1 MEPELNS
8 KLSFIQSQ
16 GMEND
21 AQEMPTAEDF
31 EAIRK
36 DLMVELCQEENSNA
50 SHMAVPQKRSGS
62 KDHMCVHLRVRPFTE
77 AEVAQ
82 NESQDC
88 VSIENSTSVILKQ
101 PQISLGSRYSDRG
114 IGQIAQCFT
123 FNHVYG
129 PETKQVEVFGAVKP
143 LIEDVLNGQNC
154 LVFTYGVTNAGKTY
168 TFQGPDNDMGI
179 LPRSLSVLFK
189 SIEGRIY
196 KNMNIKP
203 QRCTDFS
210 RLTEMQVKE
219 EEAIKKSVLHLF
231 KESDQ
236 YSESCRHS
244 SLDASEGGSSLKS
257 FGSLGDFSEEL
268 KHAERVAVT
277 GADRI
282 RFSVWV
288 SFCEIYNEALYDLLD
303 LASYKCQKRKAL
315 RFAQDAKGNTYVK
328 DLRWIQVSSAEEAY
342 KILKQGRKQQSIAS
356 TKINNLS
363 SRSHCTFSVR
373 ILHVKNGGLHVTR
386 VTEMSL
392 CDLAGSERN
401 TKTKNAGER
410 LKEAGNINT
419 SLLILGKCINALRHN
434 QISKTHSHVPFR
446 ESKLT
451 RYFQGFF
458 SGRGKVCII
467 VNISQCASM
476 YDETL
481 NVLKFSAVA
490 QKVLLNNLKL
500 PPPLVSKRSARDL
513 SLIINNAENESS
525 FAKRQTI
532 SWDASLEDV
541 AEVEEG
547 DTETFNETEVKQKEE
562 EEEEEDEEEDEEE
575 GNIVISKNT
584 YEKLLRCIQD
594 LKNKLIEEK
603 QEKVFLERNI
613 REEVNQEMEKFMPQF
628 ENYLRER
635 VKEENQLTEDRIEK
649 RNQIFQTLVKACAAI
664 DQNDNSV
671 SEVSTEPDVTQ
682 ETLVKTNV
690 VRCIK
695 SLEPDVAE
703 IKKQAEMIH
712 HHLTAAPES
721 EGTIALLEANLTSV
735 IQELKQTQEILK
747 KKTAEL
753 HALEKL
759 TEEEKLNEAF
769 KNEKIQKLKDDLML
783 KDADLNE
790 VKNLLASYEEQ
801 IKNCAV
807 TIESIQETLAMGVTT
822 EDMHVESVKHFSATS
837 RKRTFE
843 NSYERNDQPPSKKGP
858 NNKEAHNN
866 CISLKTLEEKV
877 KGMIKELF
885 EKGNILTTLKGNMQS
900 LDSQLALVKEDLEN
914 ERISKERLSKQ
925 VEMLQLELAASAET
939 IFKLTNNANQHS
951 KFEKELNEQQLEK
964 IKQLQLEIEIGRN
977 EIKQKELQN
986 EALKDEISELNYFQK
1001 ESDLYVAEL
1010 KNVKDV
1016 LEKASLKK
1024 ITEIESLHKQLS
1036 AMRQELD
1043 NAKETVQKRDSG
1055 HFRKT
1060 IETLQ
1065 KECEHIATVSSQK
1078 SQQIQDLE
1086 AKLEA
1091 SNKQRAD
1098 LQAECTDL
1106 KVNANL
1112 TRNLLED
1119 KDAHSQQL
1127 KAKFEEAES
1136 KIQTLM
1142 QSKENIE
1149 TFQKEI
1155 EDCQRKIK
1163 AQELEIL
1170 KSEGNLTRSEEQLK
1184 EKNSIIADLQNN
1196 LKCTENKFH
1205 DLEKC
1210 VGDLKLQEIKFK
1222 EEVRQAQD
1230 DQHIIKE
1237 LLSKK
1242 GEELGSKHLELD
1254 KLRKELSDG
1263 ASRYERLTVELQ
1275 RKDEEH
1281 GDLQEKYRDAKKQMQ
1296 QVEKEISTKRD
1307 DEKTLRNKVQE
1318 LERMKNQMIRDLETK
1333 EHMIQQFKTLC
1344 HNEADLRKKVEVL
1357 TITLDEK
1364 DTALR
1369 KLEMDLEE
1377 KNTLHQMKVQQGSN
1391 EDKSTQEASLMLS
1404 TDKKAEEAV
1413 HLFQTVSKELQIK
1426 ERIIQDM
1433 KIALTEQD
1441 QTQAEQDEVLEAKLK
1456 EIEELNTE
1464 LEKWKLCAKDS
1475 GKRCNTLEHSQL
1487 VKNASDGDNTQSG
1500 QFQKEIEVLKQ
1511 QLVELEDEQKYNR
1524 KKWLT
1529 EKMVLIQQTKEA
1541 EDWRNKDLRKWAEER
1556 EHYSKLQLEM
1566 ESIAAELIEKDKNLQ
1581 KWREERDNLVKEL
1594 EVKLGHLI
1602 TSNKQKDEEIRKLE
1616 ASSKGSLEESENVL
1630 DSSEVSTEN
1639 GEKTSRFP
1647 KPQLEI
1653 QFTPLQP
1660 NKMSVK
1666 ESSGNLITVKIPRSN
1681 KKRKSSAL
1689 EESGMLSGCWK
1700 SNSTKKSS
1708 AAGTCKNID
1717 VCENL
1722 KNAIVSRMIYNNPP
1736 TFPTPTMTSIAEKNV
1751 KGTPG
1756 QLRKQTSVSSL
1767 KSCQKKDGTLQKI
1780 GGLLQSSP
1788 TILQKKAKRLMETLS
1803 SPKHLEV
1810 EATCNNEARP
1820 KRSRR
1825 KLYKQD
1831 ISSPVNFPSQPII
1844 EMSEKESDH
1853 SIMKRRL
1860 RTRTAKI
1867 TK

>member
-1 MEPELNS
+1 MEPVLNS

-16 GMEND
+16 GIEND
-21 AQEMPTAEDF
+21 AQEMSTAEDF

-36 DLMVELCQEENSNA
+36 DLIDELCQEENSNA
-50 SHMAVPQKRSGS
+50 SHVALPQKSSGS
-62 KDHMCVHLRVRPFTE
+62 KDRMCVHLRVRPFTE

-123 FNHVYG
+123 FTHVYG

-189 SIEGRIY
+189 SIEGKIY
-196 KNMNIKP
+196 RNMNIKP

-236 YSESCRHS
+236 YNESCRHS

-257 FGSLGDFSEEL
+257 FGSLGDFAEEL
-268 KHAERVAVT
+268 KHAEQVAVT

-458 SGRGKVCII
+458 SGRGKVCMI

-490 QKVLLNNLKL
+490 QKVLLNSLKLL

-547 DTETFNETEVKQKEE
+547 YTETINETEVKQKEE
-562 EEEEEDEEEDEEE
+562 EEEEEDEEEEEEEE

-584 YEKLLRCIQD
+584 YEKLLLCIQD

-628 ENYLRER
+628 ESYLRER

-671 SEVSTEPDVTQ
+671 SEVSTEPDVAP
-682 ETLVKTNV
+682 ETLVKTDV

-712 HHLTAAPES
+712 RHLTAAPES
-721 EGTIALLEANLTSV
+721 EGTIALLEANLTCV
-735 IQELKQTQEILK
+735 IQELKQTQETLK

-753 HALEKL
+753 HTLEKL
-759 TEEEKLNEAF
+759 TEEEKLKEDF

-783 KDADLNE
+783 RDADLNE

-801 IKNCAV
+801 IKNDAV
-807 TIESIQETLAMGVTT
+807 TIESIQKTLAMGVTT
-822 EDMHVESVKHFSATS
+822 EDMHVESVKNLLVTS

-866 CISLKTLEEKV
+866 CISLKILEEKV
-877 KGMIKELF
+877 KGVIKELF
-885 EKGNILTTLKGNMQS
+885 EKGNILTTLKGNMRS
-900 LDSQLALVKEDLEN
+900 LDGQLALAKEDLDN

-925 VEMLQLELAASAET
+925 VEMIQLELASSAET
-939 IFKLTNNANQHS
+939 IFKLTNHANQHS

-964 IKQLQLEIEIGRN
+964 IKPLQFEIEIGRN
-977 EIKQKELQN
+977 EIKQNELQN
-986 EALKDEISELNYFQK
+986 EALKDEISKLNYFQK
-1001 ESDLYVAEL
+1001 ESDLYVTEL
-1010 KNVKDV
+1010 KNVKDL

-1024 ITEIESLHKQLS
+1024 TTEIESLHKQLS

-1043 NAKETVQKRDSG
+1043 KAKETVQKRDSG

-1065 KECEHIATVSSQK
+1065 KECEHIVKVSSQK

-1086 AKLEA
+1086 AKLET

-1098 LQAECTDL
+1098 LQTECTEL

-1112 TRNLLED
+1112 TQNLLED
-1119 KDAHSQQL
+1119 KDAHNQQL

-1155 EDCQRKIK
+1155 EDCQRKMK
-1163 AQELEIL
+1163 SQELEIL
-1170 KSEGNLTRSEEQLK
+1170 KSEGNLTTSEEQLK
-1184 EKNSIIADLQNN
+1184 EKNSIVADLQNN

-1210 VGDLKLQEIKFK
+1210 VGGLKLQEIKFK

-1230 DQHIIKE
+1230 DQHIVKE

-1242 GEELGSKHLELD
+1242 EEELESKHLELD
-1254 KLRKELSDG
+1254 KLRTELSDG
-1263 ASRYERLTVELQ
+1263 ASRYEKLTAELQ

-1296 QVEKEISTKRD
+1296 QVEKEISTKR
-1307 DEKTLRNKVQE
+1307 EGEQSLRNKVQE

-1333 EHMIQQFKTLC
+1333 EQMIQQFKTLC

-1377 KNTLHQMKVQQGSN
+1377 KNTLHQMKVHQGSSK
-1391 EDKSTQEASLMLS
+1391 DKSTQESSLMLS

-1426 ERIIQDM
+1426 ERTIQDM

-1475 GKRCNTLEHSQL
+1475 EKRCNTLEHSQL

-1511 QLVELEDEQKYNR
+1511 QLVELEDEQKCNR

-1566 ESIAAELIEKDKNLQ
+1566 ESLTAEVIEKDKNLQ

-1602 TSNKQKDEEIRKLE
+1602 TSNKQKDEEIGKLK

-1681 KKRKSSAL
+1681 RKRKSSAL
-1689 EESGMLSGCWK
+1689 EE
-1700 SNSTKKSS
+1700 
-1708 AAGTCKNID
+1708 NID

-1736 TFPTPTMTSIAEKNV
+1736 SFPTPTMTSVAEKNV

-1767 KSCQKKDGTLQKI
+1767 GSCQKKDGTLQKI

>member
-1 MEPELNS
+1 MEPVLNS

-16 GMEND
+16 GIVND
-21 AQEMPTAEDF
+21 EQEISTAEDF
-31 EAIRK
+31 EDIKK
-36 DLMVELCQEENSNA
+36 DLINELCQEESSNA
-50 SHMAVPQKRSGS
+50 SHVALQQKCSSS
-62 KDHMCVHLRVRPFTE
+62 KDHMCVHLRIRPFTE

-82 NESQDC
+82 NESQEC
-88 VSIENSTSVILKQ
+88 VTIENSTSVILK
-101 PQISLGSRYSDRG
+101 PPRNSLGSRCSDRG
-114 IGQIAQCFT
+114 IGQIAQCFSFT
-123 FNHVYG
+123 HVYG
-129 PETKQVEVFGAVKP
+129 PETKQTEIFGAIKP
-143 LIEDVLNGQNC
+143 LIKEVLNGQNC

-168 TFQGPDNDMGI
+168 TFQGPDHDVGI

-189 SIEGRIY
+189 SIEGKIY

-231 KESDQ
+231 RESDQ
-236 YSESCRHS
+236 CNGSCQHS
-244 SLDASEGGSSLKS
+244 SLDASEV
-257 FGSLGDFSEEL
+257 GSLGDFAGQL
-268 KHAERVAVT
+268 KHSEQVAVT
-277 GADRI
+277 APERI

-288 SFCEIYNEALYDLLD
+288 SFCEIYNETLYDLLD
-303 LASYKCQKRKAL
+303 LVPYKYQKRKAL

-363 SRSHCTFSVR
+363 SRSHCTFSIR
-373 ILHVKNGGLHVTR
+373 ILHVVDGGLHVTR

-401 TKTKNAGER
+401 TKTKNDGER

-434 QISKTHSHVPFR
+434 QFSKTHSHVPFR

-458 SGRGKVCII
+458 AGRGKVCMI

-490 QKVLLNNLKL
+490 QKVLLNSSKL
-500 PPPLVSKRSARDL
+500 LPALLVSKRSARDL
-513 SLIINNAENESS
+513 SLIINNAENDSS

-547 DTETFNETEVKQKEE
+547 ATEIINVTEVKQREE

-575 GNIVISKNT
+575 EEEANIVISKKH
-584 YEKLLRCIQD
+584 YEKLLLCIQD

-603 QEKVFLERNI
+603 KEKVTLEKNI

-649 RNQIFQTLVKACAAI
+649 RNEIFQTLVKACVAI
-664 DQNDNSV
+664 DQNEDSV
-671 SEVSTEPDVTQ
+671 PDVNQ

-712 HHLTAAPES
+712 HHLTTAPEP
-721 EGTIALLEANLTSV
+721 EETVTLLEANLACV
-735 IQELKQTQEILK
+735 IQELKQTQETLK
-747 KKTAEL
+747 KKTTEL
-753 HALEKL
+753 EALEKL
-759 TEEEKLNEAF
+759 TEEGKLKEAY
-769 KNEKIQKLKDDLML
+769 KDKEIQKLKDDLMF
-783 KDADLNE
+783 KDADLNK
-790 VKNLLASYEEQ
+790 VTNLLASYGEQ
-801 IKNCAV
+801 IESYAM
-807 TIESIQETLAMGVTT
+807 TIENIEEMLETGGIT
-822 EDMHVESVKHFSATS
+822 ENIHVEPVKNPSATS
-837 RKRTFE
+837 RKRTSE
-843 NSYERNDQPPSKKGP
+843 NYRKEDQPPSKKGP
-858 NNKEAHNN
+858 SNKEAYN
-866 CISLKTLEEKV
+866 CINVKTLEERV
-877 KGMIKELF
+877 KGIRKELF
-885 EKGNILTTLKGNMQS
+885 DKERALTSLKEKLQS
-900 LDSQLALVKEDLEN
+900 LDGQLAIAKEDLNN
-914 ERISKERLSKQ
+914 ERISKEGLSKR
-925 VEMLQLELAASAET
+925 VEMLQLELASSAET
-939 IFKLTNNANQHS
+939 IFRLTKENANQHS
-951 KFEKELNEQQLEK
+951 KFEKELNEQQTEQT
-964 IKQLQLEIEIGRN
+964 KQLHLEIELGRC
-977 EIKQKELQN
+977 EIAQRVLQN
-986 EALKDEISELNYFQK
+986 KALEDKISKLNYFQK
-1001 ESDLYVAEL
+1001 ESDLNAVEL
-1010 KNVKDV
+1010 KNIKDL
-1016 LEKASLKK
+1016 LEKANGESLKK
-1024 ITEIESLHKQLS
+1024 ATEIESLQKQLS
-1036 AMRQELD
+1036 VLKEELD
-1043 NAKETVQKRDSG
+1043 NVKDAAQKRDSG

-1065 KECEHIATVSSQK
+1065 KECEHIVKVSSQK

-1091 SNKQRAD
+1091 SKKQRAD
-1098 LQAECTDL
+1098 LQTECTEL
-1106 KVNANL
+1106 KANAALTQNL
-1112 TRNLLED
+1112 VQE
-1119 KDAHSQQL
+1119 KDAHLRQL
-1127 KAKFEEAES
+1127 KTKFEETES
-1136 KIQTLM
+1136 KMQTLM
-1142 QSKENIE
+1142 QNKENIE

-1155 EDCQRKIK
+1155 EDYQHKIK
-1163 AQELEIL
+1163 VQELEIL
-1170 KSEGNLTRSEEQLK
+1170 KSESILTTLEEQLK
-1184 EKNSIIADLQNN
+1184 DKNSIIADLQSN
-1196 LKCTENKFH
+1196 LKCTEKKCH

-1210 VGDLKLQEIKFK
+1210 VGDLKLQEIRFK
-1222 EEVRQAQD
+1222 EEVGQVQD
-1230 DQHIIKE
+1230 DWHVVKE

-1242 GEELGSKHLELD
+1242 EEELESRLLELVQ
-1254 KLRKELSDG
+1254 LRTELSDG
-1263 ASRYERLTVELQ
+1263 ASKYQRLTDDLQ

-1281 GDLQEKYRDAKKQMQ
+1281 SDLKEKYIDAKKQMQ
-1296 QVEKEISTKRD
+1296 QVEKEISTKR
-1307 DEKTLRNKVQE
+1307 EEERSLRNKVQE
-1318 LERMKNQMIRDLETK
+1318 LERLKNQMIQDLETK
-1333 EHMIQQFKTLC
+1333 ERMIQQFRKLC
-1344 HNEADLRKKVEVL
+1344 HNEADLKKKVEVL

-1369 KLEMDLEE
+1369 KLEKDLEE
-1377 KNTLHQMKVQQGSN
+1377 NNTLHKTKEQQGSS
-1391 EDKSTQEASLMLS
+1391 EDKSTQEPCIML

-1413 HLFQTVSKELQIK
+1413 HLFQTASEELQIK
-1426 ERIIQDM
+1426 EQIIQDM
-1433 KIALTEQD
+1433 KVALTEQD

-1464 LEKWKLCAKDS
+1464 LEKWMQYAKEFE
-1475 GKRCNTLEHSQL
+1475 KKCNTLEHNQL
-1487 VKNASDGDNTQSG
+1487 VKNASECHNTKSG

-1511 QLVELEDEQKYNR
+1511 QLVELEDEQKCNR
-1524 KKWLT
+1524 KKWLN
-1529 EKMVLIQQTKEA
+1529 EKMVLIQQAKEA
-1541 EDWRNKDLRKWAEER
+1541 EDRRNKEMRKWTEER

-1566 ESIAAELIEKDKNLQ
+1566 EKLASEIIEKDKNLQ

-1594 EVKLGHLI
+1594 EVKLGSLI
-1602 TSNKQKDEEIRKLE
+1602 TSNKQKDEEIERLK
-1616 ASSKGSLEESENVL
+1616 ASAKGNQGESETVL

-1639 GEKTSRFP
+1639 GEKASRFP

-1681 KKRKSSAL
+1681 RKRKSSAL

-1717 VCENL
+1717 DCENR
-1722 KNAIVSRMIYNNPP
+1722 KNAIVSRMVCNNPP
-1736 TFPTPTMTSIAEKNV
+1736 TFPTPTMTSVAEENV
-1751 KGTPG
+1751 KGTTD
-1756 QLRKQTSVSSL
+1756 QLRKQSSVSSL
-1767 KSCQKKDGTLQKI
+1767 GSCQKKDGTLQKI
-1780 GGLLQSSP
+1780 GSLLQSSP
-1788 TILQKKAKRLMETLS
+1788 TILQTKAKKFMETLS

-1810 EATCNNEARP
+1810 ETLCNNEARP

-1860 RTRTAKI
+1860 RTRTAKMA
-1867 TK
+1867 K

>member
-1 MEPELNS
+1 
-8 KLSFIQSQ
+8 
-16 GMEND
+16 
-21 AQEMPTAEDF
+21 
-31 EAIRK
+31 
-36 DLMVELCQEENSNA
+36 
-50 SHMAVPQKRSGS
+50 
-62 KDHMCVHLRVRPFTE
+62 
-77 AEVAQ
+77 
-82 NESQDC
+82 
-88 VSIENSTSVILKQ
+88 
-101 PQISLGSRYSDRG
+101 
-114 IGQIAQCFT
+114 
-123 FNHVYG
+123 
-129 PETKQVEVFGAVKP
+129 
-143 LIEDVLNGQNC
+143 
-154 LVFTYGVTNAGKTY
+154 
-168 TFQGPDNDMGI
+168 
-179 LPRSLSVLFK
+179 
-189 SIEGRIY
+189 
-196 KNMNIKP
+196 
-203 QRCTDFS
+203 
-210 RLTEMQVKE
+210 
-219 EEAIKKSVLHLF
+219 
-231 KESDQ
+231 
-236 YSESCRHS
+236 
-244 SLDASEGGSSLKS
+244 
-257 FGSLGDFSEEL
+257 
-268 KHAERVAVT
+268 
-277 GADRI
+277 
-282 RFSVWV
+282 
-288 SFCEIYNEALYDLLD
+288 
-303 LASYKCQKRKAL
+303 
-315 RFAQDAKGNTYVK
+315 
-328 DLRWIQVSSAEEAY
+328 
-342 KILKQGRKQQSIAS
+342 
-356 TKINNLS
+356 
-363 SRSHCTFSVR
+363 
-373 ILHVKNGGLHVTR
+373 
-386 VTEMSL
+386 
-392 CDLAGSERN
+392 
-401 TKTKNAGER
+401 
-410 LKEAGNINT
+410 
-419 SLLILGKCINALRHN
+419 
-434 QISKTHSHVPFR
+434 THSHVPFR

-458 SGRGKVCII
+458 SGRGKVCMI

-490 QKVLLNNLKL
+490 QKVLLNSLKLL

-547 DTETFNETEVKQKEE
+547 YTETINETEVKQKEE
-562 EEEEEDEEEDEEE
+562 EEEEEDEEEEEEEE

-584 YEKLLRCIQD
+584 YEKLLLCIQD

-628 ENYLRER
+628 ESYLRER

-671 SEVSTEPDVTQ
+671 SEVSTEPDVAP
-682 ETLVKTNV
+682 ETLVKTDV

-712 HHLTAAPES
+712 RHLTAAPES
-721 EGTIALLEANLTSV
+721 EGTIALLEANLTCV
-735 IQELKQTQEILK
+735 IQELKQTQETLK

-753 HALEKL
+753 HTLEKL
-759 TEEEKLNEAF
+759 TEEEKLKEDF

-783 KDADLNE
+783 RDADLNE

-801 IKNCAV
+801 IKNDAV
-807 TIESIQETLAMGVTT
+807 TIESIQKTLAMGVTT
-822 EDMHVESVKHFSATS
+822 EDMHVESVKNLLATS

-877 KGMIKELF
+877 KGVIKELF
-885 EKGNILTTLKGNMQS
+885 EKGNILTTLKGNMRS
-900 LDSQLALVKEDLEN
+900 LDGQLALAKEDLDN

-925 VEMLQLELAASAET
+925 VEMIQLELASSAET
-939 IFKLTNNANQHS
+939 IFKLTNHANQHS

-964 IKQLQLEIEIGRN
+964 IKQLQFEIEIGRN
-977 EIKQKELQN
+977 EIKQNELQN
-986 EALKDEISELNYFQK
+986 EALKDEISKLNYFQK
-1001 ESDLYVAEL
+1001 ESDLYVTEL
-1010 KNVKDV
+1010 KNVKDL

-1024 ITEIESLHKQLS
+1024 TTEIESLHKQLS

-1043 NAKETVQKRDSG
+1043 KAKETVQKRDSG

-1065 KECEHIATVSSQK
+1065 KECEHIVKVSSQK

-1086 AKLEA
+1086 AKLET

-1098 LQAECTDL
+1098 LQTECTEL

-1112 TRNLLED
+1112 TQNLLED
-1119 KDAHSQQL
+1119 KDAHNQQL

-1155 EDCQRKIK
+1155 EDCQRKMK

-1170 KSEGNLTRSEEQLK
+1170 KSEGNLTTSEEQLK
-1184 EKNSIIADLQNN
+1184 EKNSIVADLQNN

-1210 VGDLKLQEIKFK
+1210 VGGLKLQEIKFK

-1230 DQHIIKE
+1230 DQHIVKE

-1242 GEELGSKHLELD
+1242 EEELESKHLELD
-1254 KLRKELSDG
+1254 KLRTELSDG
-1263 ASRYERLTVELQ
+1263 ASRYEKLTAELQ

-1296 QVEKEISTKRD
+1296 QVEKE
-1307 DEKTLRNKVQE
+1307 
-1318 LERMKNQMIRDLETK
+1318 
-1333 EHMIQQFKTLC
+1333 LC

-1377 KNTLHQMKVQQGSN
+1377 KNTLHQMKVHQGSSK
-1391 EDKSTQEASLMLS
+1391 DKSTQESSLMLS

-1426 ERIIQDM
+1426 ERTIQDM

-1464 LEKWKLCAKDS
+1464 LEKWKLYAKDS
-1475 GKRCNTLEHSQL
+1475 EKRCNTLEHSQL

-1511 QLVELEDEQKYNR
+1511 QLVELEDEQKCNR

-1566 ESIAAELIEKDKNLQ
+1566 ESLTAEVIEKDKNLQ

-1602 TSNKQKDEEIRKLE
+1602 TSNKQKDEEIGKLK

-1681 KKRKSSAL
+1681 RKRKSSAL
-1689 EESGMLSGCWK
+1689 EE
-1700 SNSTKKSS
+1700 
-1708 AAGTCKNID
+1708 NID

-1736 TFPTPTMTSIAEKNV
+1736 SFPTPTMTSIAEKNV

-1767 KSCQKKDGTLQKI
+1767 GSCQKKDGTLQKI